1 MSEYLYRPVELD
13 RRHSGYT
20 NWKYYIEPLVY
31 TSSERF
37 RQFHEWRK
45 WCWETYGE
53 SMERDRLDEEKF
65 HNYKWSWFVYNGI
78 YRIYFKSE
86 KELNWF
92 KLRWPNIKD
101 Q

>member
-1 MSEYLYRPVELD
+1 
-13 RRHSGYT
+13 
-20 NWKYYIEPLVY
+20 
-31 TSSERF
+31 
-37 RQFHEWRK
+37 
-45 WCWETYGE
+45 
-53 SMERDRLDEEKF
+53 
-65 HNYKWSWFVYNGI
+65 VYNGI